1 MKIELNKIRIDG
13 GTQSRTAISEAL
25 VTDYTEVLLD
35 GAKMPDVVVFYDG
48 LHYWLA
54 DGFHRYHAHK
64 RAKLQ
69 DIECDVKSGTK
80 RDAKIFSWSA
90 NADHGFRRSN
100 DDKRKVVME
109 VLADVEFCGSSERE
123 IAKLC
128 KVSYTTVSRIKKSL
142 EINNKP
148 VAKPEKKDDK
158 PATITQSAPPADE
171 DKLDELATE
180 NVILSEE
187 NQKLRDQ
194 LTIKQMP
201 ISENAKAEIEET
213 MEELRSQ
220 ISTLESQL
228 KFMTISRNDYQKK
241 AADAIDQVKY
251 WKRRAEKAE
260 KK

>member
-13 GTQSRTAISEAL
+13 GTQSRESISEPL
-25 VTDYTEVLLD
+25 VSDYTEVLMD
-35 GAKMPDVVVFYDG
+35 GIEMPPVTIFYDG
-48 LHYWLA
+48 LHYWLG

-64 RAKLQ
+64 RAKLTE
-69 DIECDVKSGTK
+69 IECDVRNGTK
-80 RDAKIFSWSA
+80 RDAKVFSWSA

-100 DDKRKVVME
+100 EDKRKVVME
-109 VLADVEFCGSSERE
+109 VLADIEFGGHSERE

-128 KVSYTTVSRIKKSL
+128 KVSYTTVSRVKKSL
-142 EINNKP
+142 EINVKP
-148 VAKPEKKDDK
+148 VAKPENKNTK
-158 PATITQSAPPADE
+158 TVTTQSAPPADE

-201 ISENAKAEIEET
+201 ISENAKAEITET

-220 ISTLESQL
+220 ISKLESQL

-241 AADAIDQVKY
+241 AADAIEQVKY

>member
-1 MKIELNKIRIDG
+1 MKLELNKIRIDG
-13 GTQSRTAISEAL
+13 GTQSRESISEPL
-25 VTDYTEVLLD
+25 VSDYTEVLMD
-35 GAKMPDVVVFYDG
+35 GIEMPPVIIFYDG

-64 RAKLQ
+64 RAKRTE
-69 DIECDVKSGTK
+69 IEGDVRNGTK
-80 RDAKIFSWSA
+80 RDAKVFSWSA

-100 DDKRKVVME
+100 EDKRKVIME
-109 VLADVEFCGSSERE
+109 VLADIEFGGLSERE

-128 KVSYTTVSRIKKSL
+128 KVSYTTVSRVKKSL
-142 EINNKP
+142 EINTKP
-148 VAKPEKKDDK
+148 VAKPEKPK
-158 PATITQSAPPADE
+158 PTTTQSAPPADE

-180 NVILSEE
+180 NVHLAEE

-201 ISENAKAEIEET
+201 VSENAKAEITET

-220 ISTLESQL
+220 ISSLESQL

>member
-1 MKIELNKIRIDG
+1 MRIELNKIRIDG
-13 GTQSRTAISEAL
+13 DTQSRESISEAL
-25 VTDYTEVLLD
+25 VTEYTEVLLD
-35 GAKMPDVVVFYDG
+35 GGQMPEAIVFHDG

-64 RAKLQ
+64 RAKFTEITC
-69 DIECDVKSGTK
+69 DIRSGTK

-100 DDKRKVVME
+100 DDKRKVVIE
-109 VLADVEFCGSSERE
+109 VLSDIEFGGLSERE
-123 IAKLC
+123 IGKLC
-128 KVSYTTVSRIKKSL
+128 RVSYTTVARIKKSL
-142 EINNKP
+142 EINTKP
-148 VAKPEKKDDK
+148 VSKPEKKDDK
-158 PATITQSAPPADE
+158 PKTESSPPADE

-180 NVILSEE
+180 NVILTEE

-194 LTIKQMP
+194 LTIKQLP
-201 ISENAKAEIEET
+201 ISENAKEEIKET

-220 ISTLESQL
+220 ISGLESQL

-251 WKRRAEKAE
+251 WKRKAEKAE